1 MRDTG
6 SVPGSGRS
14 PEEGNGNLL
23 QYSCLE
29 NPMDRGAWLATVHRV
44 TKSRTQLKQLST
56 SHLNSGFNP
65 KGGMIQIYPCL
76 GISNHIILFDLYI
89 QCYFRCHRGFRMY
102 KHRWRSD
109 SGYFGGKIKYPS
121 GFETLK
127 KIVIRNILYHGI
139 LGSSWIFQV
148 FKKFYWSIG
157 DLKCGIDSCG
167 IDSCCTAK
175 WFNR

>member
-1 MRDTG
+1 MLVVKNPPASTGDMRNTE
-6 SVPGSGRS
+6 SIPGSGRS
-14 PEEGNGNLL
+14 PEEGNGNPL

-44 TKSRTQLKQLST
+44 TKSWTQLKQFST

-89 QCYFRCHRGFRMY
+89 QCYFRYHRGFRMY

-127 KIVIRNILYHGI
+127 KNCYQKHSIPWDSGKLMD
-139 LGSSWIFQV
+139 F
-148 FKKFYWSIG
+148 FKF
-157 DLKCGIDSCG
+157 LKNFIEV
-167 IDSCCTAK
+167 
-175 WFNR
+175 